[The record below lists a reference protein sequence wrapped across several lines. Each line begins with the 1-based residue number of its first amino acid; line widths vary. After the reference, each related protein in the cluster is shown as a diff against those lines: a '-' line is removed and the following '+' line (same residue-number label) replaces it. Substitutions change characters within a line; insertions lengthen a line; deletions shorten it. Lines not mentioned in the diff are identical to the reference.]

1 MIEKMK
7 KITILGAVAAL
18 AAACTQNVVYE
29 IDYTVSLDKENTFI
43 AGEPVRFNFD
53 GSVDNIVF
61 YSGEIGHQY
70 KFKDR
75 YEVPM
80 EAVKEADMK
89 IDYQARYGEA
99 GALEVWVSN
108 SFEGLSGSDGAADR
122 AAIKAMVDG
131 GMAGWTKLD
140 YQEGAST
147 KWTSQNYDLKDYM
160 SGFSIAFHWNP
171 PTNTKTQRHYW
182 INGAITLD
190 LEGMNPSVIEF
201 TSLNLVSVMM
211 NEEIEDPYNKN
222 NGNGTIILNK
232 PTTADIVMQG
242 IGANALPYA
251 IDGWVFSQPIPLNKV
266 ANDQGTVIKNLQNY
280 LHTFEYT
287 WTEPGTYTVT
297 FVGTNSNYA
306 GASEKVIEKK
316 ITIMERPW
324 ESL

>member
-1 MIEKMK
+1 MK
-7 KITILGAVAAL
+7 KIVMIGAVAAL

-29 IDYTVSLDKENTFI
+29 IDYTVSLDKDNTYM

-53 GSVDNIVF
+53 GLVDNIVF

-80 EAVKEADMK
+80 ESVKAADMN
-89 IDYQARYGEA
+89 IEYQARYGEA

-108 SFEGLSGSDGAADR
+108 SFEGLNGSDGAADR

-131 GMAGWTKLD
+131 GMEGWTKLD

-171 PTNTKTQRHYW
+171 PTNTKTQRTYW
-182 INGAITLD
+182 INGEITLN
-190 LEGMNPSVIEF
+190 LEGMNPSVIDF
-201 TSLNLVSVMM
+201 TSLDLVSVMM
-211 NEEIEDPYNKN
+211 NEEIEDPYYKN
-222 NGNGTIILNK
+222 NGNGTINLNK
-232 PTTADIVMQG
+232 READIVMQG
-242 IGANALPYA
+242 VGANALPYA
-251 IDGWVFSQPIPLNKV
+251 IDGWLISKPIPLNKV
-266 ANDQGTVIKNLQNY
+266 SNDQGTVIKNLQNY

-306 GASEKVIEKK
+306 GRSEKVHEF
-316 ITIMERPW
+316 TIIVLPKLLE
-324 ESL
+324 E

>member
-1 MIEKMK
+1 MTGKMK
-7 KITILGAVAAL
+7 KIVMIGAVAAL

-29 IDYTVSLDKENTFI
+29 IDYTVSLDKENTYM

-53 GSVDNIVF
+53 GLVDNIVF

-80 EAVKEADMK
+80 ESVKAADMN
-89 IDYQARYGEA
+89 IEYQARYGEA

-108 SFEGLSGSDGAADR
+108 SFEGLNGSDGAADR

-131 GMAGWTKLD
+131 GMKGWTKLD

-160 SGFSIAFHWNP
+160 NGFSIAFHWNP
-171 PTNTKTQRHYW
+171 PTNTKTQRTYW
-182 INGAITLD
+182 INGEITLD
-190 LEGMNPSVIEF
+190 LEGMNPSVIDF
-201 TSLNLVSVMM
+201 TSLDLVSVMM
-211 NEEIEDPYNKN
+211 NEEIEDPYYKDK
-222 NGNGTIILNK
+222 GNGTINLNK
-232 PTTADIVMQG
+232 READIVMQG
-242 IGANALPYA
+242 VGANALPYA
-251 IDGWVFSQPIPLNKV
+251 IDGWLISKPIPLNKV
-266 ANDQGTVIKNLQNY
+266 SNDQGTVIKNLQNY

-306 GASEKVIEKK
+306 GRSEKVHEF
-316 ITIMERPW
+316 TIIVLPKLLE
-324 ESL
+324 E

>member
-1 MIEKMK
+1 MK
-7 KITILGAVAAL
+7 KIVMIGAVAAL

-29 IDYTVSLDKENTFI
+29 IDYTVSLDKENTYM

-53 GSVDNIVF
+53 GLVDNIVF

-80 EAVKEADMK
+80 ESVKAADMN
-89 IDYQARYGEA
+89 IEYQARYGEA

-108 SFEGLSGSDGAADR
+108 SFEGLNGSDGAADR

-131 GMAGWTKLD
+131 GMKGWTKLD

-160 SGFSIAFHWNP
+160 NGFSIAFHWNP
-171 PTNTKTQRHYW
+171 PTNTKTQRTYW
-182 INGAITLD
+182 INGEITLD
-190 LEGMNPSVIEF
+190 LEGMNPSVIDF
-201 TSLNLVSVMM
+201 TSLDLVSVMM
-211 NEEIEDPYNKN
+211 NGEIEDPYYKN
-222 NGNGTIILNK
+222 NGNGTINLNK
-232 PTTADIVMQG
+232 READIVMQG
-242 IGANALPYA
+242 VGANALPYA
-251 IDGWVFSQPIPLNKV
+251 IDGWLISKPIPLNKV
-266 ANDQGTVIKNLQNY
+266 SNDQGTVIKNLQNY

-306 GASEKVIEKK
+306 GRSEKVHEF
-316 ITIMERPW
+316 TIIVLPKLLE
-324 ESL
+324 E

>member
-1 MIEKMK
+1 MK
-7 KITILGAVAAL
+7 KIVMIGAVAAL

-29 IDYTVSLDKENTFI
+29 IDYTVSLDKENTYM

-53 GSVDNIVF
+53 GLVDNIVF

-80 EAVKEADMK
+80 ESVKAADMN
-89 IDYQARYGEA
+89 IEYQARYGEA

-108 SFEGLSGSDGAADR
+108 SFEGLNGSDGAADR

-131 GMAGWTKLD
+131 GMEGWTKLD

-171 PTNTKTQRHYW
+171 PTNTKTQRTYW
-182 INGAITLD
+182 INGEITLN
-190 LEGMNPSVIEF
+190 LEGMNPSVIDF
-201 TSLNLVSVMM
+201 TSLDLVSVMM
-211 NEEIEDPYNKN
+211 NEEIEDPYYKN
-222 NGNGTIILNK
+222 NGNGTINLNK
-232 PTTADIVMQG
+232 READIVMQG
-242 IGANALPYA
+242 VGANALPYA
-251 IDGWVFSQPIPLNKV
+251 IDGWLISKPIPLNKV
-266 ANDQGTVIKNLQNY
+266 SNDQGTVIKNLQNY

-306 GASEKVIEKK
+306 GRSEKVHEF
-316 ITIMERPW
+316 TIIVLPKLLE
-324 ESL
+324 E

>member
-1 MIEKMK
+1 MTGKMK
-7 KITILGAVAAL
+7 KIVMIGAVAAL

-29 IDYTVSLDKENTFI
+29 IDYTVSLDKENTYM

-53 GSVDNIVF
+53 GLVDNIVF

-80 EAVKEADMK
+80 ESVKAADMN
-89 IDYQARYGEA
+89 IEYQARYGEA

-108 SFEGLSGSDGAADR
+108 SFEGLNGSDGAADR

-131 GMAGWTKLD
+131 GMEGWTKLD

-160 SGFSIAFHWNP
+160 NGFSIAFHWNP
-171 PTNTKTQRHYW
+171 PTNTKTQRTYW
-182 INGAITLD
+182 INGEITLD
-190 LEGMNPSVIEF
+190 LEGMNPSVIDF
-201 TSLNLVSVMM
+201 TSLDLVSVMM
-211 NEEIEDPYNKN
+211 NGEIEDPYYKN
-222 NGNGTIILNK
+222 NGNGTINLNK
-232 PTTADIVMQG
+232 READIVMQG
-242 IGANALPYA
+242 VGANALPYA
-251 IDGWVFSQPIPLNKV
+251 IDGWLISKPIPLNKV
-266 ANDQGTVIKNLQNY
+266 SNDQGTVIKNLQNY

-306 GASEKVIEKK
+306 GRSEKVHEF
-316 ITIMERPW
+316 TIIVLPKLLE
-324 ESL
+324 E

>member
-1 MIEKMK
+1 MK
-7 KITILGAVAAL
+7 KIVMIGAVAAL

-29 IDYTVSLDKENTFI
+29 IDYTVSLDKENTYM

-53 GSVDNIVF
+53 GLVDNIVF

-80 EAVKEADMK
+80 ESVKEADMN
-89 IDYQARYGEA
+89 IEYQARYGEA

-108 SFEGLSGSDGAADR
+108 SFEGLNGSDGAADR

-131 GMAGWTKLD
+131 GMEGWTKLD

-160 SGFSIAFHWNP
+160 NGFSIAFHWNP
-171 PTNTKTQRHYW
+171 PTNTKTQRTYW
-182 INGAITLD
+182 INGDITLD
-190 LEGMNPSVIEF
+190 LEGMNPSVIDF
-201 TSLNLVSVMM
+201 TSLDFIPVMM
-211 NEEIEDPYNKN
+211 NEEIEDPYYKN
-222 NGNGTIILNK
+222 NGNGTINLNK
-232 PTTADIVMQG
+232 READIVMQG
-242 IGANALPYA
+242 VGANALPYA
-251 IDGWVFSQPIPLNKV
+251 IDGWLISKPIPLNKV
-266 ANDQGTVIKNLQNY
+266 SNDQGTVIKNLQNY

-306 GASEKVIEKK
+306 GRSEKVHEF
-316 ITIMERPW
+316 TIIVLPKLLE
-324 ESL
+324 E

>member
-1 MIEKMK
+1 MK

-29 IDYTVSLDKENTFI
+29 IDYTVSLDKENTYM

-53 GSVDNIVF
+53 GLVDNIVF

-80 EAVKEADMK
+80 ESVKAADMN
-89 IDYQARYGEA
+89 IEYQARYGEA

-108 SFEGLSGSDGAADR
+108 SFEGLNGSDGAADR

-131 GMAGWTKLD
+131 GMKGWTKLD

-160 SGFSIAFHWNP
+160 NGFSIAFHWNP
-171 PTNTKTQRHYW
+171 PTNTKTQRTYW
-182 INGAITLD
+182 INGEITLD
-190 LEGMNPSVIEF
+190 LEGMNPSVIDF
-201 TSLNLVSVMM
+201 TSLDLVSVMM
-211 NEEIEDPYNKN
+211 NEEIEDPYYKN
-222 NGNGTIILNK
+222 NGNGTINLNK

-242 IGANALPYA
+242 VGANALPYA
-251 IDGWVFSQPIPLNKV
+251 IDGWLISKPIPLNKV
-266 ANDQGTVIKNLQNY
+266 SNDQG
-280 LHTFEYT
+280 
-287 WTEPGTYTVT
+287 
-297 FVGTNSNYA
+297 
-306 GASEKVIEKK
+306 
-316 ITIMERPW
+316 
-324 ESL
+324 

>member
-1 MIEKMK
+1 MK
-7 KITILGAVAAL
+7 KIVMIGAVAAL

-29 IDYTVSLDKENTFI
+29 IDYTVSLDKENTYM

-53 GSVDNIVF
+53 GLVDNIVF

-80 EAVKEADMK
+80 ESVKEADMN
-89 IDYQARYGEA
+89 IEYQARYGEA

-108 SFEGLSGSDGAADR
+108 SFEGLNGSDGAADR

-131 GMAGWTKLD
+131 GMEGWTKLD

-171 PTNTKTQRHYW
+171 PTNTKTQRTYW
-182 INGAITLD
+182 INGEITLN
-190 LEGMNPSVIEF
+190 LEGMNPSVIDF
-201 TSLNLVSVMM
+201 TSLDLVSVMM
-211 NEEIEDPYNKN
+211 NEDIEDPYYKN
-222 NGNGTIILNK
+222 NGNGTINLNK
-232 PTTADIVMQG
+232 READIVMQG
-242 IGANALPYA
+242 VGANALPYA
-251 IDGWVFSQPIPLNKV
+251 IDGWLISKPIPLNKV
-266 ANDQGTVIKNLQNY
+266 SNDQGTVIKNLQNY

-306 GASEKVIEKK
+306 GRSEKVHEF
-316 ITIMERPW
+316 TIIVLPKLLE
-324 ESL
+324 E

>member
-29 IDYTVSLDKENTFI
+29 IDYTVSLDKENTYM

-53 GSVDNIVF
+53 GLVDNIVF

-80 EAVKEADMK
+80 ESVKAADMN
-89 IDYQARYGEA
+89 IEYQARYGEA

-108 SFEGLSGSDGAADR
+108 SFEGLNGSDGAADR

-131 GMAGWTKLD
+131 GMKGWTKLD

-160 SGFSIAFHWNP
+160 NGFSIAFHWNP
-171 PTNTKTQRHYW
+171 PKNTKTQRTYW
-182 INGAITLD
+182 INGEITLD
-190 LEGMNPSVIEF
+190 LEGMNPSVIDF
-201 TSLNLVSVMM
+201 TSLDLVSVMM
-211 NEEIEDPYNKN
+211 NGEIEDPYYKN
-222 NGNGTIILNK
+222 NGNGTINLNK
-232 PTTADIVMQG
+232 READIVMQG
-242 IGANALPYA
+242 VGANALPYA
-251 IDGWVFSQPIPLNKV
+251 IDGWLISKPIPLNKV
-266 ANDQGTVIKNLQNY
+266 SNDQGTVIKNLQNY

-306 GASEKVIEKK
+306 GRSEKVHEF
-316 ITIMERPW
+316 TIIVLPKLLE
-324 ESL
+324 E

>member
-1 MIEKMK
+1 MK
-7 KITILGAVAAL
+7 KIVMIGAVAAL

-29 IDYTVSLDKENTFI
+29 IDYTVSLDKDNTYM

-53 GSVDNIVF
+53 GLVDNIVF

-80 EAVKEADMK
+80 ESVKEADMN
-89 IDYQARYGEA
+89 IEYQARYGEA

-108 SFEGLSGSDGAADR
+108 SFEGLNGSDGAADR

-131 GMAGWTKLD
+131 GMKGWTKLD

-160 SGFSIAFHWNP
+160 NGFSIAFHWNP
-171 PTNTKTQRHYW
+171 PTNTKTQRTYW
-182 INGAITLD
+182 INGEITLD
-190 LEGMNPSVIEF
+190 LEGMNPSVIDF
-201 TSLNLVSVMM
+201 TSLDLVSVMM
-211 NEEIEDPYNKN
+211 NGEIEDPYYKN
-222 NGNGTIILNK
+222 NGNGTINLNK
-232 PTTADIVMQG
+232 READIVMQG
-242 IGANALPYA
+242 VGANALPYA
-251 IDGWVFSQPIPLNKV
+251 IDGWLISKPIPLNKV
-266 ANDQGTVIKNLQNY
+266 SNDQGTVIKNLQNY

-306 GASEKVIEKK
+306 GRSEKVHEF
-316 ITIMERPW
+316 TIIVLPKLLE
-324 ESL
+324 E

>member
-1 MIEKMK
+1 MK
-7 KITILGAVAAL
+7 KIVMIGAVAAL

-29 IDYTVSLDKENTFI
+29 IDYTVSLDKENTYM

-53 GSVDNIVF
+53 GLVDNIVF

-80 EAVKEADMK
+80 ESVKEADMN
-89 IDYQARYGEA
+89 IEYQARYGEA

-108 SFEGLSGSDGAADR
+108 SFEGLNGSDGAADR

-131 GMAGWTKLD
+131 GMEGWTKLD

-160 SGFSIAFHWNP
+160 NGFSIAFHWNP
-171 PTNTKTQRHYW
+171 PTNTKTQRTYW
-182 INGAITLD
+182 INGEITLN
-190 LEGMNPSVIEF
+190 LEGMNPSVIDF
-201 TSLNLVSVMM
+201 TSLDLVSVMM
-211 NEEIEDPYNKN
+211 NEEIEDPYYKN
-222 NGNGTIILNK
+222 NGNGTINLNK
-232 PTTADIVMQG
+232 READIVMQG
-242 IGANALPYA
+242 VGANALPYA
-251 IDGWVFSQPIPLNKV
+251 IDGWLISKPIPLNKV
-266 ANDQGTVIKNLQNY
+266 SNDQGTVIKNLQNY

-306 GASEKVIEKK
+306 GRSEKVHEF
-316 ITIMERPW
+316 TIIVLPKLLE
-324 ESL
+324 E

>member
-1 MIEKMK
+1 MI
-7 KITILGAVAAL
+7 GAVAAL

-29 IDYTVSLDKENTFI
+29 IDYTVSLDKENTYM

-53 GSVDNIVF
+53 GLVDNIVF

-80 EAVKEADMK
+80 ESVKAADMN
-89 IDYQARYGEA
+89 IEYQARYGEA
-99 GALEVWVSN
+99 DALEVWVSN
-108 SFEGLSGSDGAADR
+108 SFEGLNGSDGAADR

-131 GMAGWTKLD
+131 GMKGWAKLD

-171 PTNTKTQRHYW
+171 PTNTKTQRTYW
-182 INGAITLD
+182 INGEITLD
-190 LEGMNPSVIEF
+190 LEGMNPSVIDF
-201 TSLNLVSVMM
+201 TSLDLVSVMM
-211 NEEIEDPYNKN
+211 NEEIEDPYYKN
-222 NGNGTIILNK
+222 NGNGTINLNK
-232 PTTADIVMQG
+232 READIVMQG
-242 IGANALPYA
+242 VGANALPYA
-251 IDGWVFSQPIPLNKV
+251 IDGWLISKPIPLNKV
-266 ANDQGTVIKNLQNY
+266 SNDQGTVIKNLQNY

-306 GASEKVIEKK
+306 GKSEKIQEF
-316 ITIMERPW
+316 TIIVLPKLLE
-324 ESL
+324 E

>member
-1 MIEKMK
+1 MTGKMK
-7 KITILGAVAAL
+7 KIVMIGAVAAL

-29 IDYTVSLDKENTFI
+29 IDYTVSLDKENTYM

-53 GSVDNIVF
+53 GLVDNIVF

-80 EAVKEADMK
+80 ESVKAADMN
-89 IDYQARYGEA
+89 IEYQARYGEA

-108 SFEGLSGSDGAADR
+108 SFEGLNGSDGAADR

-131 GMAGWTKLD
+131 GMKGWTKLD

-160 SGFSIAFHWNP
+160 NGFSIAFHWNP
-171 PTNTKTQRHYW
+171 PTNTKTQRTYW
-182 INGAITLD
+182 INGEITLD
-190 LEGMNPSVIEF
+190 LEGMNPSVIDF
-201 TSLNLVSVMM
+201 TSLDLVSVMM
-211 NEEIEDPYNKN
+211 NGEIEDPYYKN
-222 NGNGTIILNK
+222 NGNGTINLNK
-232 PTTADIVMQG
+232 READIVMQG
-242 IGANALPYA
+242 VGANALPYA
-251 IDGWVFSQPIPLNKV
+251 IDGWLISKPIPLNKV
-266 ANDQGTVIKNLQNY
+266 SNDQGTVIKNLQNY

-306 GASEKVIEKK
+306 GRSEKVHEF
-316 ITIMERPW
+316 TIIVLPKLLE
-324 ESL
+324 E

>member
-1 MIEKMK
+1 MTGKMK
-7 KITILGAVAAL
+7 KIVMIGAVAAL

-29 IDYTVSLDKENTFI
+29 IDYTVSLDKENTYM

-53 GSVDNIVF
+53 GLVDNIVF

-80 EAVKEADMK
+80 ESVKEADMN
-89 IDYQARYGEA
+89 IEYQARYGEA

-108 SFEGLSGSDGAADR
+108 SFEGLNGSDGAADR

-131 GMAGWTKLD
+131 GMEGWTKLD

-171 PTNTKTQRHYW
+171 PTNTKTQRTYW
-182 INGAITLD
+182 INGEITLN
-190 LEGMNPSVIEF
+190 LEGMNPSVIDF
-201 TSLNLVSVMM
+201 TSLDLVSVMM
-211 NEEIEDPYNKN
+211 NEEIDDPYYKN
-222 NGNGTIILNK
+222 NGNGTINLNK
-232 PTTADIVMQG
+232 READIVMQG
-242 IGANALPYA
+242 VGANALPYA
-251 IDGWVFSQPIPLNKV
+251 IDGWLISKPIPLNKV
-266 ANDQGTVIKNLQNY
+266 SNDQGTVIKNLQNY

-306 GASEKVIEKK
+306 GRSEKVHEF
-316 ITIMERPW
+316 TIIVLPKLLE
-324 ESL
+324 E

>member
-1 MIEKMK
+1 MTGKMK
-7 KITILGAVAAL
+7 KIVMIGAVAAL

-29 IDYTVSLDKENTFI
+29 IDYTVSLDKENTYM

-53 GSVDNIVF
+53 GLVDNIVF

-80 EAVKEADMK
+80 ESVKAADMN
-89 IDYQARYGEA
+89 IEYQARYGEA

-108 SFEGLSGSDGAADR
+108 SFEGLNGSDGAADR

-131 GMAGWTKLD
+131 GMEGWTKLD

-160 SGFSIAFHWNP
+160 KGFSIAFHWNP
-171 PTNTKTQRHYW
+171 PTNTKTQRTYW
-182 INGAITLD
+182 INGEITLD
-190 LEGMNPSVIEF
+190 LEGMNPSVIDF
-201 TSLNLVSVMM
+201 TSLDLVSVMM
-211 NEEIEDPYNKN
+211 NEEIEDPYYKDK
-222 NGNGTIILNK
+222 GNGTINLNK
-232 PTTADIVMQG
+232 READIVMQG
-242 IGANALPYA
+242 VGANALPYA
-251 IDGWVFSQPIPLNKV
+251 IDGWLISKPIPLNKV
-266 ANDQGTVIKNLQNY
+266 SNDQGTVIKNLQNY

-306 GASEKVIEKK
+306 GRSEKVHEF
-316 ITIMERPW
+316 TIIVLPKLLE
-324 ESL
+324 E

>member
-1 MIEKMK
+1 MTGKMK
-7 KITILGAVAAL
+7 KIVMIGAVAAL

-29 IDYTVSLDKENTFI
+29 IDYTVSLDKENTYM

-53 GSVDNIVF
+53 GLVDNIVF

-80 EAVKEADMK
+80 ESVKAADMN
-89 IDYQARYGEA
+89 IEYQARYGEA
-99 GALEVWVSN
+99 DALEVWVSN
-108 SFEGLSGSDGAADR
+108 SFEGLNGSDGAADR

-131 GMAGWTKLD
+131 GMKGWAKLD

-160 SGFSIAFHWNP
+160 NGFSIAFHWNP
-171 PTNTKTQRHYW
+171 PTNTKTQRTYW
-182 INGAITLD
+182 INGEITLD
-190 LEGMNPSVIEF
+190 LEGMNPSVIDF
-201 TSLNLVSVMM
+201 TSLDLVSVMM
-211 NEEIEDPYNKN
+211 NGEIEDPYYKN
-222 NGNGTIILNK
+222 NGNGTINLNK
-232 PTTADIVMQG
+232 READIVMQG
-242 IGANALPYA
+242 VGANALPYA
-251 IDGWVFSQPIPLNKV
+251 IDGWLISKPIPLNKV
-266 ANDQGTVIKNLQNY
+266 SNDQGTVIKNLQNY

-306 GASEKVIEKK
+306 GRSEKVHEF
-316 ITIMERPW
+316 TIIVLPKLLE
-324 ESL
+324 E

>member
-29 IDYTVSLDKENTFI
+29 IDYTVSLDKENTYM

-53 GSVDNIVF
+53 GLVDNIVF

-80 EAVKEADMK
+80 ESVKAADMN
-89 IDYQARYGEA
+89 IEYQARYGEA

-108 SFEGLSGSDGAADR
+108 SFEGLNGSDGAADR

-131 GMAGWTKLD
+131 GMKGWTKLD

-160 SGFSIAFHWNP
+160 NGFSIAFHWNP
-171 PTNTKTQRHYW
+171 PTNTKTQRTYW
-182 INGAITLD
+182 INGEITLD
-190 LEGMNPSVIEF
+190 LEGMNPSVIDF
-201 TSLNLVSVMM
+201 TSLDLVSVMM
-211 NEEIEDPYNKN
+211 NGEIEDPYYKN
-222 NGNGTIILNK
+222 NGNGTINLNK
-232 PTTADIVMQG
+232 READIVMQG
-242 IGANALPYA
+242 VGANALPYA
-251 IDGWVFSQPIPLNKV
+251 IDGWLISKPIPLNKV
-266 ANDQGTVIKNLQNY
+266 SNDQGTVIKNLQNY

-306 GASEKVIEKK
+306 GRSEKVHEF
-316 ITIMERPW
+316 TIIVLPKLLE
-324 ESL
+324 E

>member
-29 IDYTVSLDKENTFI
+29 IDYTVSLDKENTYM

-53 GSVDNIVF
+53 GLVDNIVF

-80 EAVKEADMK
+80 ESVKAADMN
-89 IDYQARYGEA
+89 IEYQARYGEA
-99 GALEVWVSN
+99 DALEVWVSN
-108 SFEGLSGSDGAADR
+108 SFEGLNGSDGAADR
-122 AAIKAMVDG
+122 AAIKVMVDG
-131 GMAGWTKLD
+131 GMKGWTKLD

-160 SGFSIAFHWNP
+160 NGFSIAFHWNP
-171 PTNTKTQRHYW
+171 PTNTKTQRTYW
-182 INGAITLD
+182 INGEITLD
-190 LEGMNPSVIEF
+190 LEGMNPSVIDF
-201 TSLNLVSVMM
+201 TSLDLVSVMM
-211 NEEIEDPYNKN
+211 NEEIEDPYYKDK
-222 NGNGTIILNK
+222 GNGTINLNK
-232 PTTADIVMQG
+232 READIVMQG
-242 IGANALPYA
+242 VGANALPYA
-251 IDGWVFSQPIPLNKV
+251 IDGWLISKPIPLNKV
-266 ANDQGTVIKNLQNY
+266 SNDQGTVIKNLQNY

-306 GASEKVIEKK
+306 GRSEKVHEF
-316 ITIMERPW
+316 TIIVLPKLLE
-324 ESL
+324 E

>member
-1 MIEKMK
+1 MTGKMK
-7 KITILGAVAAL
+7 KIVMIGAVAAL

-29 IDYTVSLDKENTFI
+29 IDYTVSLDKENTYM

-53 GSVDNIVF
+53 GLVDNIVF

-80 EAVKEADMK
+80 ESVKAADMN
-89 IDYQARYGEA
+89 IEYQARYGEA

-108 SFEGLSGSDGAADR
+108 SFEGLNGSDGAADR

-131 GMAGWTKLD
+131 GMEGWTKLD

-160 SGFSIAFHWNP
+160 NGFSIAFHWNP
-171 PTNTKTQRHYW
+171 PTNTKTQRTYW
-182 INGAITLD
+182 INGEITLD
-190 LEGMNPSVIEF
+190 LEGMNPSVIDF
-201 TSLNLVSVMM
+201 TSLDLVSVMM
-211 NEEIEDPYNKN
+211 NGEIEDPYYKN
-222 NGNGTIILNK
+222 NGNGTINLNK
-232 PTTADIVMQG
+232 READIVMQG
-242 IGANALPYA
+242 VGANALPYA
-251 IDGWVFSQPIPLNKV
+251 IDGWLISKPIPLNKV
-266 ANDQGTVIKNLQNY
+266 SNDQGTVIKNLQNY

-297 FVGTNSNYA
+297 FVGANSNYA
-306 GASEKVIEKK
+306 GRSEKVHEF
-316 ITIMERPW
+316 TIIVLPKLLE
-324 ESL
+324 E

>member
-1 MIEKMK
+1 MTGKMK
-7 KITILGAVAAL
+7 KIVMIGAVAAL

-29 IDYTVSLDKENTFI
+29 IDYTVSLDKENTYM

-53 GSVDNIVF
+53 GLVDNIVF

-80 EAVKEADMK
+80 ESVKAADMN
-89 IDYQARYGEA
+89 IEYQARYGEA

-108 SFEGLSGSDGAADR
+108 SFEGLNGSDGAADR

-131 GMAGWTKLD
+131 GMKGWAKLD

-160 SGFSIAFHWNP
+160 NGFSIAFHWNP
-171 PTNTKTQRHYW
+171 PTNTKTQRTYW
-182 INGAITLD
+182 INGEITLD
-190 LEGMNPSVIEF
+190 LEGMNPSVIDF
-201 TSLNLVSVMM
+201 TSLDLVSVMM
-211 NEEIEDPYNKN
+211 NEEIEDPYYKN
-222 NGNGTIILNK
+222 NGNGTINLNK
-232 PTTADIVMQG
+232 READIVMQG
-242 IGANALPYA
+242 VGANALPYA
-251 IDGWVFSQPIPLNKV
+251 IDGWLISKPIPLNKV
-266 ANDQGTVIKNLQNY
+266 SNDQGTVIKNLQNY

-306 GASEKVIEKK
+306 GRSEKVHEF
-316 ITIMERPW
+316 TIIVLPKLLE
-324 ESL
+324 E

>member
-1 MIEKMK
+1 MK
-7 KITILGAVAAL
+7 KIVMIGAVAAL

-29 IDYTVSLDKENTFI
+29 IDYTVSLDKENTYM

-53 GSVDNIVF
+53 GLVDNIVF

-80 EAVKEADMK
+80 ESVKAADMN
-89 IDYQARYGEA
+89 IEYQARYGEA

-108 SFEGLSGSDGAADR
+108 SFEGLNGSDGAADR

-131 GMAGWTKLD
+131 GMKGWTKLD

-160 SGFSIAFHWNP
+160 NGFSIAFHWNP
-171 PTNTKTQRHYW
+171 PTNTKTQRTYW
-182 INGAITLD
+182 INGEITLD
-190 LEGMNPSVIEF
+190 LEGMNPSVIDF
-201 TSLNLVSVMM
+201 TSLDLVSVMM
-211 NEEIEDPYNKN
+211 NEEIEDPYYKDK
-222 NGNGTIILNK
+222 GNGTINLNK
-232 PTTADIVMQG
+232 READIVMQG
-242 IGANALPYA
+242 VGANALPYA
-251 IDGWVFSQPIPLNKV
+251 IDGWLISKPIPLNKV
-266 ANDQGTVIKNLQNY
+266 SNDQGTVIKNLQNY

-306 GASEKVIEKK
+306 GRSEKVHEF
-316 ITIMERPW
+316 TIIVLPKLLE
-324 ESL
+324 E

>member
-1 MIEKMK
+1 MK
-7 KITILGAVAAL
+7 KIVMIGAVAAL

-29 IDYTVSLDKENTFI
+29 IDYTVSLDKENTYM

-53 GSVDNIVF
+53 GLVDNIVF

-80 EAVKEADMK
+80 ESVKEADMN
-89 IDYQARYGEA
+89 IEYQARYGEA

-108 SFEGLSGSDGAADR
+108 SFEGLNGSDGAADR

-131 GMAGWTKLD
+131 GMEGWTKLD

-171 PTNTKTQRHYW
+171 PTNTKTQRTYW
-182 INGAITLD
+182 INGEITLN
-190 LEGMNPSVIEF
+190 LEGMNPSVID
-201 TSLNLVSVMM
+201 LVSVMM
-211 NEEIEDPYNKN
+211 NEEIEDPYYKN
-222 NGNGTIILNK
+222 NGNGTINLNK
-232 PTTADIVMQG
+232 READIVMQG
-242 IGANALPYA
+242 VGANALPYA
-251 IDGWVFSQPIPLNKV
+251 IDGWLISKPIPLNKV
-266 ANDQGTVIKNLQNY
+266 SNDQGTVIKNLQNY

-306 GASEKVIEKK
+306 GRSEKVHEF
-316 ITIMERPW
+316 TIIVLPKLLE
-324 ESL
+324 E

>member
-1 MIEKMK
+1 MK
-7 KITILGAVAAL
+7 KIVMIGAVAAL

-29 IDYTVSLDKENTFI
+29 IDYTVSLDKENTYM

-53 GSVDNIVF
+53 GLVDNIVF

-80 EAVKEADMK
+80 ESVKAADMN
-89 IDYQARYGEA
+89 IEYQARYGEA

-108 SFEGLSGSDGAADR
+108 SFEGLNGSDGAADR

-131 GMAGWTKLD
+131 GMKGWTKLD

-160 SGFSIAFHWNP
+160 NGFSIAFHWNP
-171 PTNTKTQRHYW
+171 PTNTKTQRTYW
-182 INGAITLD
+182 INGEITLD
-190 LEGMNPSVIEF
+190 LEGMNPSVIDF
-201 TSLNLVSVMM
+201 TSLDLVSVMM
-211 NEEIEDPYNKN
+211 NGEIEDPYYKN
-222 NGNGTIILNK
+222 NGNGTINLNK
-232 PTTADIVMQG
+232 READIVMQG
-242 IGANALPYA
+242 VGANALPYA
-251 IDGWVFSQPIPLNKV
+251 IDGWLISKPIPLNKV
-266 ANDQGTVIKNLQNY
+266 SNDQGTVIKNLQNY

-306 GASEKVIEKK
+306 GRSEQVHEF
-316 ITIMERPW
+316 TIIVLPKLLE
-324 ESL
+324 E

>member
-1 MIEKMK
+1 MK
-7 KITILGAVAAL
+7 KIVMIGAVAAL

-29 IDYTVSLDKENTFI
+29 IDYTVSLDKENTYM

-53 GSVDNIVF
+53 GLVDNIVF

-80 EAVKEADMK
+80 ESVKEADMN
-89 IDYQARYGEA
+89 IEYQARYGEA

-108 SFEGLSGSDGAADR
+108 SFEGLNGSDGAADR

-131 GMAGWTKLD
+131 GMEGWTKLD

-171 PTNTKTQRHYW
+171 PTNTKTQRTYW
-182 INGAITLD
+182 INGEITLN
-190 LEGMNPSVIEF
+190 LEGMNPSVIDF
-201 TSLNLVSVMM
+201 TSLDLVSVMM
-211 NEEIEDPYNKN
+211 NEEIEDPYYKN
-222 NGNGTIILNK
+222 NGNGTINLNK
-232 PTTADIVMQG
+232 READIVMQG
-242 IGANALPYA
+242 VGANALPYA
-251 IDGWVFSQPIPLNKV
+251 IDGWLISKPIPLNKV
-266 ANDQGTVIKNLQNY
+266 SNDQGTVIKNLQNY

-306 GASEKVIEKK
+306 GRSEKVHEF
-316 ITIMERPW
+316 TIIVLPKLLE
-324 ESL
+324 E

>member
-1 MIEKMK
+1 MK
-7 KITILGAVAAL
+7 KIVMIGAVAAL

-29 IDYTVSLDKENTFI
+29 IDYTVSLDKENTYM

-53 GSVDNIVF
+53 GLVDNIVF

-80 EAVKEADMK
+80 ESVKAADMN
-89 IDYQARYGEA
+89 IEYQARYGEA
-99 GALEVWVSN
+99 DALEVWVSN
-108 SFEGLSGSDGAADR
+108 SFEGLNGSDGAADR

-131 GMAGWTKLD
+131 GMKGWAKLD

-160 SGFSIAFHWNP
+160 NGFSIAFHWNP
-171 PTNTKTQRHYW
+171 PTNTKTQRTYW
-182 INGAITLD
+182 INGEITLD
-190 LEGMNPSVIEF
+190 LEGMNPSVIDF
-201 TSLNLVSVMM
+201 TSLDLVSVMM
-211 NEEIEDPYNKN
+211 NGEIEDPYYKN
-222 NGNGTIILNK
+222 NGNGTINLNK
-232 PTTADIVMQG
+232 READIVMQG
-242 IGANALPYA
+242 VGANALPYA
-251 IDGWVFSQPIPLNKV
+251 IDGWLISKPIPLNKV
-266 ANDQGTVIKNLQNY
+266 SNDQGTVIKNLQNY

-306 GASEKVIEKK
+306 GRSEKVHEF
-316 ITIMERPW
+316 TIIVLPKLLE
-324 ESL
+324 E

>member
-1 MIEKMK
+1 MK
-7 KITILGAVAAL
+7 KIVMIGAVAAL

-29 IDYTVSLDKENTFI
+29 IDYTVSLDKENTYM

-53 GSVDNIVF
+53 GLVDNIVF

-80 EAVKEADMK
+80 ESVKAADMN
-89 IDYQARYGEA
+89 IEYQARYGEA

-108 SFEGLSGSDGAADR
+108 SFEGLNGSDGAADR

-131 GMAGWTKLD
+131 GMEGWTKLD

-171 PTNTKTQRHYW
+171 PTNTKTQRTYW
-182 INGAITLD
+182 INGEITLN
-190 LEGMNPSVIEF
+190 LEGMNPSVIDF
-201 TSLNLVSVMM
+201 TSLDLVSVMM
-211 NEEIEDPYNKN
+211 NEEIEDPYYKN
-222 NGNGTIILNK
+222 NGNGTINLNK
-232 PTTADIVMQG
+232 READIVMQG
-242 IGANALPYA
+242 VGANALPYA
-251 IDGWVFSQPIPLNKV
+251 IDGWLISKPIPLNKES
-266 ANDQGTVIKNLQNY
+266 NDQGTVIKNLQNY

-306 GASEKVIEKK
+306 GRSEKVHEF
-316 ITIMERPW
+316 TIIVLPKLLE
-324 ESL
+324 E

>member
-1 MIEKMK
+1 MTGKMK
-7 KITILGAVAAL
+7 KIVMIGAVAAL

-29 IDYTVSLDKENTFI
+29 IDYTVSLDKDNTYM

-53 GSVDNIVF
+53 GLVDNIVF

-80 EAVKEADMK
+80 ESVKAADMN
-89 IDYQARYGEA
+89 IEYQARYGEA
-99 GALEVWVSN
+99 DALEVWVSN
-108 SFEGLSGSDGAADR
+108 SFEGLNGSDGAADR

-131 GMAGWTKLD
+131 GMEGWTKLD

-160 SGFSIAFHWNP
+160 NGFSIAFHWNP
-171 PTNTKTQRHYW
+171 PTNTKTQRTYW
-182 INGAITLD
+182 INGEITLD
-190 LEGMNPSVIEF
+190 LEGMNPSVIDF
-201 TSLNLVSVMM
+201 TSLDLVSVMM
-211 NEEIEDPYNKN
+211 NEEIEDPYYKDK
-222 NGNGTIILNK
+222 GNGTINLNK
-232 PTTADIVMQG
+232 READIVMQG
-242 IGANALPYA
+242 VGANALPYA
-251 IDGWVFSQPIPLNKV
+251 IDGWLISKPIPLNKV
-266 ANDQGTVIKNLQNY
+266 SNDQGTVIKNLQNY

-306 GASEKVIEKK
+306 GRSEKVHKF
-316 ITIMERPW
+316 TIIVLPKLLE
-324 ESL
+324 E

>member
-1 MIEKMK
+1 MTGKMK
-7 KITILGAVAAL
+7 KIVMIGAVAAL

-29 IDYTVSLDKENTFI
+29 IDYTVSLDKENTYM

-53 GSVDNIVF
+53 GLVDNIVF

-160 SGFSIAFHWNP
+160 NGFSIAFHWNP
-171 PTNTKTQRHYW
+171 PTNTKTQRTYW
-182 INGAITLD
+182 LNGEITLD
-190 LEGMNPSVIEF
+190 LEGMNPSVIDF
-201 TSLNLVSVMM
+201 TSLDLVSVMM
-211 NEEIEDPYNKN
+211 NEEIEDPYYKDK
-222 NGNGTIILNK
+222 GNGTINLNK
-232 PTTADIVMQG
+232 READIVMQG
-242 IGANALPYA
+242 VGANALPYA
-251 IDGWVFSQPIPLNKV
+251 IDGWLISKPIPLNKV
-266 ANDQGTVIKNLQNY
+266 SNDQGTVIKNLQNY

-306 GASEKVIEKK
+306 GRSEKVHEF
-316 ITIMERPW
+316 TIIVLPKLLE
-324 ESL
+324 E